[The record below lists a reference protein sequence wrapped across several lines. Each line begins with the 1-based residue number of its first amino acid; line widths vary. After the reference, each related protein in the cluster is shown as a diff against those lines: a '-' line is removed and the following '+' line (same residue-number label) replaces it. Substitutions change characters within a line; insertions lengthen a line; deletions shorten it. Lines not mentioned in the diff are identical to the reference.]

1 MAENKQQVEE
11 KALTEVEINE
21 QMQNRI
27 DKMHKIEEHGW
38 RPFGRRF
45 EWTHRSADVKEQFEA
60 LAETEAEVKMAG
72 RVMAIRGHGKT
83 CFMDM
88 QDKTGRMQLYV
99 RKDVLG
105 EEDYSLVKMM
115 DIGDTIGVTGIPF
128 RTHMGEISIKVIKME
143 MLSKSLRPLPEKWHG
158 LKDIETR
165 YRQRYVDLIV
175 NPEVRD
181 TFVKRSQI
189 IRSVR
194 EVLDSHDFLEVET
207 PILNTIAGGAA
218 ARPFISYHNALDMQ
232 VYMRIAPELYLKR
245 LIVGGMD
252 RVYELGRVFRNEG
265 IDNRHNPEFTSVE
278 IYQAFA
284 DYRDMMDLTEEVVV
298 KTAMKVLGT
307 TKITYE
313 GVEIELA
320 SPWKRMSMI
329 DAVKEYSG
337 KDFTHVTDL
346 EEARAMAKEL
356 NVPVEPSFGIGKII
370 NACFEEYVEDKLI
383 QPTFITGHP
392 KEISPLAKS
401 NPDNPEI
408 TDRFEAYIYGREICN
423 GFTELNDPID
433 QRERFLKQ
441 VEERANGDEEANMMD
456 EDFVNALEYGLPPTG
471 GLGIGI
477 DRLVMFL
484 TDSSTIRDVLFFPT
498 MKPLKGEARP
508 VELPEQIRAEVA
520 PAAVEEAKAEAPEVI
535 DFSKVEI
542 EPLFADFVDFETFS
556 KSDFRAVKVKEC
568 IAVPKSKKLLQFT
581 LDDGTGTDRTIL
593 SGIHAF
599 YEPEELLGKTLIAI
613 VNLPPR
619 KMMGIESCG
628 MLLSA
633 VHHEE
638 GAEKLHLLQVDPHI
652 PAGAKLY

>member
-45 EWTHRSADVKEQFEA
+45 EWTHRSADVKEQFET
-60 LAETEAEVKMAG
+60 LAEAEAEVKMAG

-128 RTHMGEISIKVIKME
+128 RTHMGEVSIKVVKME

-298 KTAMKVLGT
+298 KTAIKVLGT

-320 SPWKRMSMI
+320 SPWKRISMI

-337 KDFTHVTDL
+337 KDFTNVTDL

-401 NPDNPEI
+401 NPENPEI

-498 MKPLKGEARP
+498 MKPMKGEARP

-520 PAAVEEAKAEAPEVI
+520 PAAQEAVEAAPEVI

-556 KSDFRAVKVKEC
+556 KSDFRAVKVKDC
-568 IAVPKSKKLLQFT
+568 VAVPKSKKLLQFT

-633 VHHEE
+633 IHSEE

>member
-45 EWTHRSADVKEQFEA
+45 EWTHRSADVKEQFET
-60 LAETEAEVKMAG
+60 LAEAEAEVKMAG

-128 RTHMGEISIKVIKME
+128 RTHMGEVSIKVVKME

-320 SPWKRMSMI
+320 SPWKRISMI

-337 KDFTHVTDL
+337 KDFTNVTDL
-346 EEARAMAKEL
+346 EEARTMAKEL

-401 NPDNPEI
+401 NPENPEI

-498 MKPLKGEARP
+498 MKPMKGEARP

-520 PAAVEEAKAEAPEVI
+520 PAAASEAVETAPAVI

-556 KSDFRAVKVKEC
+556 KSDFRAVKVKDC
-568 IAVPKSKKLLQFT
+568 AAVPKSKKLLQFT

>member
-1 MAENKQQVEE
+1 MAEE
-11 KALTEVEINE
+11 KNIHPETDLNE
-21 QMQNRI
+21 QMQVRL
-27 DKMHKIEEHGW
+27 DKMHKIEEKGLK
-38 RPFGRRF
+38 PFGYRY
-45 EWTHRSADVKEQFEA
+45 EYTHRSGDVKEQFDA
-60 LAETEAEVKMAG
+60 LSEAETEVKLAG

-88 QDKTGRMQLYV
+88 QDKDGRIQVYV

-105 EEDYSLVKMM
+105 EDNYALIKMM
-115 DIGDTIGVTGIPF
+115 DIGDTVGVTGTVF
-128 RTHMGEISIKVIKME
+128 RTHMGEVSIKASALE

-158 LKDIETR
+158 LKDVETR

-175 NPEVRD
+175 NPDVRD

-194 EVLDSHDFLEVET
+194 NVLDSHGFLEVET

-298 KTAMKVLGT
+298 KTAEEVLGT
-307 TKITYE
+307 TKIVYE
-313 GVEIELA
+313 GTEIELA
-320 SPWKRMSMI
+320 SPWKRISMI
-329 DAVKEYSG
+329 DAVKEYAG
-337 KDFTHVTDL
+337 KDFTNVTDL
-346 EEARAMAKEL
+346 EEARAMAKEI
-356 NVPVEPSFGIGKII
+356 NVEVEATWGIGKII

-401 NPDNPEI
+401 NPENPEI
-408 TDRFEAYIYGREICN
+408 TDRFEAFIYGREICN

-433 QRERFLKQ
+433 QRERFMKQ

-456 EDFVNALEYGLPPTG
+456 EDFVTALEYGLPPTG

-484 TDSSTIRDVLFFPT
+484 TNSSTIRDVLFFPT
-498 MKPLKGEARP
+498 MKPLKGEQHVDAVP
-508 VELPEQIRAEVA
+508 VDAQEVVA
-520 PAAVEEAKAEAPEVI
+520 PVAAPAEPEVI

-542 EPLFADFVDFETFS
+542 EPLFEDTVDFDTFV
-556 KSDFRAVKVKEC
+556 KSDFRAVKVLDCK
-568 IAVPKSKKLLQFT
+568 AVPKSKKLLQFT
-581 LDDGTGTDRTIL
+581 LNDGTGKERTIL
-593 SGIHAF
+593 SGIRAF
-599 YEPEELLGKTLIAI
+599 YEPETLIGKTLIAI
-613 VNLPPR
+613 TNLPPR
-619 KMMGIESCG
+619 AMMGIESCG
-628 MLLSA
+628 MLISA
-633 VHHEE
+633 IHSEE
-638 GAEKLHLLQVDPHI
+638 GEEKLHLLMVDDHI
-652 PAGAKLY
+652 PAGAKLR

>member
-1 MAENKQQVEE
+1 MAEVKNKPNTEE
-11 KALTEVEINE
+11 AAVLTENEINE
-21 QMQNRI
+21 QMQVRI

-38 RPFGRRF
+38 KPFGYRF
-45 EWTHRSADVKEQFEA
+45 LYTHRAADIAAQFDELSEKE
-60 LAETEAEVKMAG
+60 TEVKMAG
-72 RVMAIRGHGKT
+72 RIMAIRGHGKT

-88 QDKTGRMQLYV
+88 QDKTGRIQVYV
-99 RKDVLG
+99 RKDVIG
-105 EEDYSLVKMM
+105 EENYALIKLM
-115 DIGDTIGVTGIPF
+115 DIGDTVGITGTAF
-128 RTHMGEISIKVIKME
+128 RTHMGELSIKANSVE

-158 LKDIETR
+158 LKDVETR

-245 LIVGGMD
+245 HIVGGMD
-252 RVYELGRVFRNEG
+252 RVYEMGRVFRNEG

-298 KTAMKVLGT
+298 KTAEKVLGT
-307 TKITYE
+307 TTINYE
-313 GVEIELA
+313 GTTIELA

-329 DAVKEYSG
+329 EAVKEYSG
-337 KDFTHVTDL
+337 KDFTDVTDL
-346 EEARAMAKEL
+346 EEARAIAKEL
-356 NVPVEPSFGIGKII
+356 NVAIEPSFGIGKII

-401 NPDNPEI
+401 NPENPEI

-433 QRERFLKQ
+433 QKERFLKQ

-484 TDSSTIRDVLFFPT
+484 TNSSTIRDVLFFPT
-498 MKPLKGEARP
+498 MKPLGKAVSEKP
-508 VELPEQIRAEVA
+508 DFMQA
-520 PAAVEEAKAEAPEVI
+520 PAVAAPVEEAKEETI
-535 DFSKVEI
+535 DFSKVVI
-542 EPLFADFVDFETFS
+542 EPAYEEYVDFDTFC
-556 KSDFRAVKVKEC
+556 KSDIRVVKVKEC
-568 IAVPKSKKLLQFT
+568 TAVPKSKKLLKFV
-581 LDDGTGTDRTIL
+581 LDDGIGTDRVIL

-599 YEPEELLGKTLIAI
+599 DEPEELVGKTLVAI

-619 KMMGIESCG
+619 KMMGIDSCG

-633 VHHEE
+633 IHEEE
-638 GAEKLHLLQVDPHI
+638 GAEKLNLIMVDNRI
-652 PAGAKLY
+652 PAGARLH

>member
-1 MAENKQQVEE
+1 MAEE
-11 KALTEVEINE
+11 KNIHPETDLNE
-21 QMQNRI
+21 QMQVRL
-27 DKMHKIEEHGW
+27 DKMHKIEEKGLK
-38 RPFGRRF
+38 PFGYRY
-45 EWTHRSADVKEQFEA
+45 EYTHRSGDVKEQFDA
-60 LAETEAEVKMAG
+60 LSEAETEVKLAG

-88 QDKTGRMQLYV
+88 QDKDGRIQVYV

-105 EEDYSLVKMM
+105 EDNYALIKMM
-115 DIGDTIGVTGIPF
+115 DIGDTVGVTGTVF
-128 RTHMGEISIKVIKME
+128 RTHMGEVSIKASALE

-158 LKDIETR
+158 LKDVETR

-175 NPEVRD
+175 NPDVRD

-194 EVLDSHDFLEVET
+194 NVLDSHGFLEVET

-298 KTAMKVLGT
+298 KTAEEVLGT
-307 TKITYE
+307 TKIVYE
-313 GVEIELA
+313 GTEIELA
-320 SPWKRMSMI
+320 SPWKRISMI
-329 DAVKEYSG
+329 DAVKEYAG
-337 KDFTHVTDL
+337 KDFTNVTDL
-346 EEARAMAKEL
+346 EEARAMAKEI
-356 NVPVEPSFGIGKII
+356 NVEVEATWGIGKII

-401 NPDNPEI
+401 NPENPEI
-408 TDRFEAYIYGREICN
+408 TDRFEAFIYGREICN

-433 QRERFLKQ
+433 QRERFMKQ

-456 EDFVNALEYGLPPTG
+456 EDFVTALEYGLPPTG

-484 TDSSTIRDVLFFPT
+484 TNSSTIRDVLFFPT
-498 MKPLKGEARP
+498 MKPLKGEQHVDAVP
-508 VELPEQIRAEVA
+508 VEAQEVVA
-520 PAAVEEAKAEAPEVI
+520 PVAAPAEPEVI

-542 EPLFADFVDFETFS
+542 EPLFEDTVDFDTFV
-556 KSDFRAVKVKEC
+556 KSDFRAVKVLDCK
-568 IAVPKSKKLLQFT
+568 AVPKSKKLLQFT
-581 LDDGTGTDRTIL
+581 LNDGTGKERTIL
-593 SGIHAF
+593 SGIRAF
-599 YEPEELLGKTLIAI
+599 YEPETLIGKTLIAI
-613 VNLPPR
+613 TNLPPR
-619 KMMGIESCG
+619 AMMGIESCG
-628 MLLSA
+628 MLISA
-633 VHHEE
+633 IHSEE
-638 GAEKLHLLQVDPHI
+638 GEEKLHLLMVDDHI
-652 PAGAKLY
+652 PAGAKLR

>member
-11 KALTEVEINE
+11 KAPLTDVEINE
-21 QMQNRI
+21 QVQNRI

-45 EWTHRSADVKEQFEA
+45 EWTHRSADVKEQFDA
-60 LAETEAEVKMAG
+60 LAEAEAEVKMAG

-128 RTHMGEISIKVIKME
+128 RTHMGEVSIKVVKME

-194 EVLDSHDFLEVET
+194 EVLDSHEFLEVET

-320 SPWKRMSMI
+320 SPWKRISMI

-337 KDFTHVTDL
+337 KDFTNVTDL

-508 VELPEQIRAEVA
+508 VELPEQIKAQVA
-520 PAAVEEAKAEAPEVI
+520 SAAVETMEAAPDVI

-556 KSDFRAVKVKEC
+556 KSDFRAVKVKDC
-568 IAVPKSKKLLQFT
+568 VAVPKSKKLLQFT

-633 VHHEE
+633 IHSEE